1 LQGVL
6 TTHSDRTEL
15 AERDRPGLRRTLAS
29 RAAVPSFEP
38 RANDGPRAEP
48 ETLRSPKFESARFA
62 KPSKGDPVTD
72 KDKAVVVPLL
82 FEKREPVAAATA
94 EQYVG
99 TDTELDIK

>member
-1 LQGVL
+1 MIQG
-6 TTHSDRTEL
+6 
-15 AERDRPGLRRTLAS
+15 
-29 RAAVPSFEP
+29 
-38 RANDGPRAEP
+38 NDGPRAQCARNSPTSENPSRHGEP
-48 ETLRSPKFESARFA
+48 SSETLRSPKFESARFA